1 MHKGVIMARLER
13 IKRRLENWAMWQER
27 GVSGGL
33 GFATRSV
40 LLSETWS
47 RGSYN
52 GMVIPVIE
60 QEAEETDQAVQSLK
74 LTRPQLVATLECIY
88 LRDLGVKATALRM
101 QRAES
106 TIKAQ
111 LEQADHAI
119 AAWLEDRAQQQ
130 DKKRAA
136 TAAQRSSPT

>member
-1 MHKGVIMARLER
+1 MARLDH
-13 IKRRLENWAMWQER
+13 IKRRLDNWAMWKER
-27 GVSGGL
+27 GTSGGL
-33 GFATRSV
+33 GFATRSI

-52 GMVIPVIE
+52 GMIIPVME
-60 QEAEETDQAVQSLK
+60 AEAEETDKAVQALK
-74 LTRPQLVATLECIY
+74 LARPQLYVTIECIY
-88 LRDLGVKATALRM
+88 LRDLGIKATAQRT

-111 LEQADHAI
+111 LGQADHAV
-119 AAWLEDRAQQQ
+119 AGWLNDRADEL

-136 TAAQRSSPT
+136 ANAQRSSAP

>member
-1 MHKGVIMARLER
+1 MARLDR
-13 IKRRLENWAMWQER
+13 IKRRLENWAMWKER
-27 GVSGGL
+27 GASGGL
-33 GFATRSV
+33 GFATRSI

-52 GMVIPVIE
+52 GVLIPVME
-60 QEAEETDQAVQSLK
+60 QEAEATDQAVQSLK
-74 LTRPQLVATLECIY
+74 LSRSHLYETLDCIY
-88 LRDLGVKATALRM
+88 LRDLGIKATAQRM

-119 AAWLEDRAQQQ
+119 AAWLEERAREQ
-130 DKKRAA
+130 DQKRAA
-136 TAAQRSSPT
+136 AEAQRSSPT